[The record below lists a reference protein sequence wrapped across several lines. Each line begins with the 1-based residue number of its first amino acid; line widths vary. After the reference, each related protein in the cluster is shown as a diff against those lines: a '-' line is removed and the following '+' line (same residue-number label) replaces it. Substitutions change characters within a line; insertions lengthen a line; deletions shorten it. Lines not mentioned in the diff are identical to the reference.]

1 MANNKHFNYR
11 YRATAVAGAYGTG
24 NFNVTAASSYNEITS
39 LVNTTS
45 PNQQRFVYNLTCVD
59 SAITWEYGIGYLTD
73 LGGGNY
79 QFVRETS
86 LSSSE
91 AGNGKVTL
99 QSSYGVVNIDV
110 IQENHNFAPLG

>member
-1 MANNKHFNYR
+1 MANKHFNYR
-11 YRATAVAGAYGTG
+11 YRATAVAGSYGTG
-24 NFNVTAASSYNEITS
+24 NFNVTASSSYNDITT

-45 PNQQRFVYNLTCVD
+45 PNQERFVYYLSTVD

-91 AGNGKVTL
+91 SANDKITI

-110 IQENHNFAPLG
+110 VAENPNFSPF